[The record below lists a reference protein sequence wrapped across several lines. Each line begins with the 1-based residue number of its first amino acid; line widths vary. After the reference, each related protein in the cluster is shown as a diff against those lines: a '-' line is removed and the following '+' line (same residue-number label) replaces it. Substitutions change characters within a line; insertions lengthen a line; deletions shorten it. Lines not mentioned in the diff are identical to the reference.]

1 VGEEVGIGEGARVGD
16 GTATTVGV
24 DVETAGAEVGEATC
38 RARVL
43 SGEGLTISITGVGEA
58 CAGQK
63 GSRGPQVVMKVLK
76 SRKKPATNPAST
88 VPIQPHI
95 SLPARPLDLPS

>member
-1 VGEEVGIGEGARVGD
+1 VGEGRKVGEGARVGD
-16 GTATTVGV
+16 GKATRVGV
-24 DVETAGAEVGEATC
+24 DVETAGGKVGEATS
-38 RARVL
+38 RGSVL
-43 SGEGLTISITGVGEA
+43 SGEGLAIATTGVGEA

-76 SRKKPATNPAST
+76 SRKKPATNPAIT

-95 SLPARPLDLPS
+95 SLPAKSLDLPS